1 MRTWARWTARAT
13 LFAASFATA
22 GITTVG
28 IASAGTHVTS
38 GNNSILGGN
47 QVNVPVSIPVDV
59 CGNAAAL
66 LGTALAGCQGG
77 AFVGGGH
84 GGSGGSTWITSGNHS
99 IGGGNQVSV
108 PVKIP
113 VDVCGNAA
121 AVLGTAL
128 AGCQG
133 GAFVGGSGS
142 GGSSGG
148 GSWWTTSGN
157 HSIGGG
163 NQVNVPVKIP
173 VSVCGN
179 AAAVLGGALAGCA
192 GGASTGTPGGGHW
205 SSGGYMPRHMSA
217 AHVVRQSAQTT
228 PLSGVSSLSGIPVLG
243 GLPLLS
249 GLSGGSPASN
259 LPVQTNLTSYSAP
272 AQTPASAP
280 GMGSGSMLA
289 IAVGAVLAGAA
300 ALVAAGRRL
309 SLRKAGR

>member
-13 LFAASFATA
+13 LFAASFATV

-28 IASAGTHVTS
+28 IASAGTHITS
-38 GNNSILGGN
+38 GNHSILGGN

-66 LGTALAGCQGG
+66 LGTSLAGCQGG

-99 IGGGNQVSV
+99 IGGGNQV
-108 PVKIP
+108 
-113 VDVCGNAA
+113 
-121 AVLGTAL
+121 
-128 AGCQG
+128 
-133 GAFVGGSGS
+133 
-142 GGSSGG
+142 
-148 GSWWTTSGN
+148 
-157 HSIGGG
+157 
-163 NQVNVPVKIP
+163 NVPVKVP

-179 AAAVLGGALAGCA
+179 AAAVLGGALAGCQ
-192 GGASTGTPGGGHW
+192 GGASVGTPGGGHW
-205 SSGGYMPRHMSA
+205 SSMGRTPRHMSA

-228 PLSGVSSLSGIPVLG
+228 PLSGVSGLSGIPVLG
-243 GLPLLS
+243 GLPLLG

-289 IAVGAVLAGAA
+289 IAAGAVLAGAA